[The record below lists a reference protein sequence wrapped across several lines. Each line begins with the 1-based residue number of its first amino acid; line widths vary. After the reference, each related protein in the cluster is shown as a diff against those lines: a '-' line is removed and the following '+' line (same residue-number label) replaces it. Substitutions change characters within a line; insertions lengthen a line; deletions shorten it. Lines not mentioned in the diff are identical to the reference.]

1 MEKEDIKTYT
11 AEQVIKMAKLQDDRL
26 YMQIDTGSVD
36 TGMGWKETILD
47 LETRG
52 EDSCF
57 ITGETHL
64 VEVVKDQDGN
74 WVEA

>member
-1 MEKEDIKTYT
+1 MKTYT
-11 AEQVIKMAKLQDDRL
+11 AEQVIKMEKLQDDRL

-36 TGMGWKETILD
+36 TGKGWKETLFD
-47 LETRG
+47 LEKRG
-52 EDSCF
+52 EDEDGCF
-57 ITGETHL
+57 TTGEAHL